1 MSKRTVTLE
10 DSDWYYDEKEKF
22 ISIKDHKKLKDKL
35 WDKDVEI
42 RSLRAQVSN
51 LKEENKLLKI
61 DYNREMD

>member
-10 DSDWYYDEKEKF
+10 DSDWYYDQKEKF
-22 ISIKDHKKLKDKL
+22 IPIEDHKKLKDKL